1 MRLKIS
7 LRLHNQ
13 MATVRA
19 HFIEPMLLQL
29 NPRLPEGP
37 QWLCE
42 LKLDGYRAA
51 DKWLA
56 DRDTNFLPIIQQPRI
71 WSLQAF

>member
-51 DKWLA
+51 DKWL
-56 DRDTNFLPIIQQPRI
+56 TGVNSNFSPLINSP
-71 WSLQAF
+71 